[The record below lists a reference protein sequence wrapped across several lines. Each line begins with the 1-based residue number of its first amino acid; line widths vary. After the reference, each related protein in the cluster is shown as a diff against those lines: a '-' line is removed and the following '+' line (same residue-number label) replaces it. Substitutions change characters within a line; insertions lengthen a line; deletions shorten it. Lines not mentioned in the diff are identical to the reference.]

1 MEPAYSKSE
10 EAEEGMDAMHEEQMT
25 GSEVEMKNLSQMT
38 RDHPPGAYVVGPGPG
53 CFHQLKD
60 LEVVQSTQGEV
71 RRSVDLFL

>member
-38 RDHPPGAYVVGPGPG
+38 RDHLPEAYVVGPGPG
-53 CFHQLKD
+53 CFHQLMEI
-60 LEVVQSTQGEV
+60 EVAQSTQDEV
-71 RRSVDLFL
+71 RRSVGLFL